1 MHGFLPMMEIANN
14 SSRRVDAGPA
24 NLGQSDEIQRID
36 REDPLLQLER
46 EKQEILAEV
55 THASPRDFE
64 KVRDEYGGKA
74 TASATVTQDA
84 LRVENMGPARAL
96 SQQAVVKEQLKS
108 EVSAKENLDQLKELD
123 KITSELASKNADKNF
138 GDKEATAKQIE
149 QDLKALQAKY
159 NLSDDAMTI
168 VVDRYKS
175 QFEEKS
181 KQVYE
186 NLAWY
191 EKAYY
196 NTKDAIGGAT
206 STVWNF
212 AKGIS
217 NDLGLTQ
224 LATGAYSAVKGVGE
238 LALVGP
244 KAAADLYKVATG
256 QISFGEMVDRTKG
269 NLKEAFSDIAQGGQ
283 AVVGAV
289 KLIGEVSGI
298 SDAVR
303 CVGCA
308 LKGDWK
314 GAAMY
319 GTFALL
325 SAGSIAATVVTAGA
339 AGGTVLGVMG
349 LKATVQQGIKVAV
362 KEGFEVCAKE
372 LAEKA
377 CQKLGAEVLETAAEK
392 AAQQTVKEVGK
403 ELGQLSAKELAQLTP
418 EIAQQ
423 LTKEIA
429 EKHVQKGVSELTE
442 KVVKEV
448 GSEWAQKA
456 VKNPNQFIKEMTEL
470 GVEKKTAKEMQ
481 KLIAKGGADKEIQK
495 VLCEGMQAPLEKR
508 FRDGMTKTFEKNLD
522 EGISKLKDKYKL
534 GDDVAEGMKKGG
546 REGLESGIQKGVKEG
561 LEKGWKKVFDELRKK
576 KFDLDLSMNAQQLKF
591 SSGLNSQN
599 NQNFVRGAGSFS
611 VEQTKFAEAGKAVEI
626 RSGLASGA
634 LFVAEPEQLTKKNQD
649 EGDKGSTFY
658 SNKAA

>member
-1 MHGFLPMMEIANN
+1 MMDVTV
-14 SSRRVDAGPA
+14 SSNRRSDTGSV
-24 NLGQSDEIQRID
+24 NLGQTEAIARID
-36 REDPLLQLER
+36 QNDPLLDLER
-46 EKQEILAEV
+46 QQQENRTLAEV
-55 THASPRDFE
+55 AHSSERDF
-64 KVRDEYGGKA
+64 KGVRDEYGGKA
-74 TASATVTQDA
+74 TASATISQES
-84 LRVENMGPARAL
+84 LRAQNMGPAPVL
-96 SQQAVVKEQLKS
+96 SQQAVVKEQLKA
-108 EVSAKENLDQLKELD
+108 EVGAKDNLEQLKEVEKL
-123 KITSELASKNADKNF
+123 TSQLASKNADTNF
-138 GDKEATAKQIE
+138 GDKEVAAKQIE

-175 QFEEKS
+175 QFEEKT

-196 NTKDAIGGAT
+196 NTKDAIGGVT
-206 STVWNF
+206 SSVWSF

-217 NDLGLTQ
+217 DDLGLTQ
-224 LATGAYSAVKGVGE
+224 LAKGAGSLVKGAVE
-238 LALVGP
+238 LTLVGP
-244 KAAADLYKVATG
+244 KAAVDLYKVATG
-256 QISFGEMVDRTKG
+256 EITVGEMVDRTKG
-269 NLKEAFSDIAQGGQ
+269 NLKEAFSDLAQGGQ

-308 LKGDWK
+308 IKGDWK

-319 GTFALL
+319 GAFAVL
-325 SAGSIAATVVTAGA
+325 SAGSIVATVATAGA
-339 AGGTVLGVMG
+339 AGGAVLGVMG
-349 LKATVQQGIKVAV
+349 MKTAAQQGVKVAV
-362 KEGFEVCAKE
+362 KEGFEVAAKE

-377 CQKLGAEVLETAAEK
+377 CQKLGTEVLEATAEK
-392 AAQQTVKEVGK
+392 AAQQTVKELGK
-403 ELGQLSAKELAQLTP
+403 ELGQLTAKELSQLTP
-418 EIAQQ
+418 DIAQQ

-442 KVVKEV
+442 KVIKDV
-448 GSEWAQKA
+448 GGEWAQKA
-456 VKNPNQFIKEMTEL
+456 IKNPNQFVKEMTEL

-481 KLIAKGGADKEIQK
+481 KLIAKGGSDKEIQK
-495 VLCEGMQAPLEKR
+495 ILCEGMQAPLEKR

-534 GDDVAEGMKKGG
+534 GDDVTEGMRKGG

-576 KFDLDLSMNAQQLKF
+576 KFDLDLSMNSQAIK
-591 SSGLNSQN
+591 SSANLNSEKGLNVS
-599 NQNFVRGAGSFS
+599 RAGLSYS
-611 VEQTKFAEAGKAVEI
+611 AEQTRFAVTGEAVDI

-634 LFVAEPEQLTKKNQD
+634 LFVAEPEQSTKKNQD
-649 EGDKGSTFY
+649 DAGNTGYGSR
-658 SNKAA
+658 AA